1 MTLTPDINKDLEFHQ
16 PTPAEL
22 HLRINKLEAE
32 LTTLR
37 QLLRDQFTTA
47 SLYTTV
53 VAAELGA
60 GDETLAELFKK
71 AAMQSYT
78 NGLNRL
84 MQEDE

>member
-1 MTLTPDINKDLEFHQ
+1 MTLTP
-16 PTPAEL
+16 EL
-22 HLRINKLEAE
+22 DTE

-47 SLYTTV
+47 SLYTTL
-53 VAAELGA
+53 VAAELGVP
-60 GDETLAELFKK
+60 DERLAELFKK

-84 MQEDE
+84 MQEGE